1 MKRIL
6 LGLLAAV
13 TACTSHDHSDSSV
26 SRNSANA
33 GHSTAAADSVA
44 LAAYEDSI
52 VGHSSDLRPTAVT
65 RNGDTLT
72 GLGSWVMYD
81 SLAGDYGLRAYMRN
95 GVPYLRIARLVGHGP
110 QRGLIWD
117 VRSRFRLPAMDST
130 DHIVLEGFCRV
141 NGKDDPAVIAIT
153 GSAGD
158 SLYWNAH
165 RAWRFEAATET
176 LREIPATSVRCK
188 HIAGEE

>member
-6 LGLLAAV
+6 FGLLAAV
-13 TACTSHDHSDSSV
+13 TACTGHEQGSASV
-26 SRNSANA
+26 SNDSANA
-33 GHSTAAADSVA
+33 GQGTVAADSAA

-52 VGHSSDLRPTAVT
+52 VGKSTDLRPTTVT

-81 SLAGDYGLRAYMRN
+81 SLAGDYGLRAYIRN
-95 GVPYLRIARLVGHGP
+95 GVPYLRIARRIGRAKH
-110 QRGLIWD
+110 GLIWD

-153 GSAGD
+153 GTAGD

-165 RAWRFEAATET
+165 HAWRFEAVTAT
-176 LREIPATSVRCK
+176 LREIPAASVSCK
-188 HIAGEE
+188 HVAGEE